1 MQLHMLRDMKAEV
14 IIASIAMCTHGE
26 NVEPVM
32 VMLILW
38 ISSLCFWNWVFD
50 TLYTCCTLIF
60 KKGVVNS
67 VVGKTRFVYV
77 VHLLLDHFTC

>member
-38 ISSLCFWNWVFD
+38 ISSLWFWNWVFG
-50 TLYTCCTLIF
+50 TCIL
-60 KKGVVNS
+60 VA
-67 VVGKTRFVYV
+67 
-77 VHLLLDHFTC
+77 L